1 MPARVLIVDDDAA
14 FRDLA
19 SDLLTGA
26 GYTIAR
32 SVGTIADA
40 RAAIAGDRPEA
51 LLLDVSL
58 PDGTGVD
65 LAEELCSEQPGMR
78 ILLTSSDDRWPESV
92 IKRRCARAGFV
103 AKTQLA
109 VADLTPWLGEP

>member
-26 GYTIAR
+26 GYAVAG

-51 LLLDVSL
+51 LLLDVNL
-58 PDGTGVD
+58 PDGTGLE
-65 LAEELCSEQPGMR
+65 LAAELCSEQPELR
-78 ILLTSSDDRWPESV
+78 ILVTSSDDRWPENM
-92 IKRRCARAGFV
+92 IRRRCARAGFMT
-103 AKTQLA
+103 KTQLA
-109 VADLTPWLGEP
+109 VADLAPLLGEP